1 MEIKVKAVDDK
12 PQKSVA
18 QVEEELLQ
26 KHEED
31 VNKTET
37 E

>member
-26 KHEED
+26 NTK
-31 VNKTET
+31 KS
-37 E
+37 